1 MKKLSIGFFGDG
13 SWSHDALDRILA
25 DETIVVNFV
34 CARDDNPDNTLRSIS
49 EKHGIDFFTHPK
61 INSLEFYDLVAP
73 YMCDLFVSMSFNQ
86 IFRSKLLDLP
96 RLKAINCH
104 AGKLPFYRGRNVLNW
119 VLINGENE
127 FGITVHYMDEG
138 IDTGDIILQRI
149 FEITETDN
157 YAKLLVKAYK
167 ECGAIL
173 YDSIKLVQAG
183 NVNIIRQSDLDPI
196 GSYCITRIQGDEILN
211 WNLTSWEIFNFVRA
225 ICDPGPQARTR
236 LSGNEIKINKVEL
249 LLHATN
255 FKGIPGSIIGIQQD
269 GFLVKTLDNLV
280 RVTEWTGVELPKI
293 GDRFK

>member
-73 YMCDLFVSMSFNQ
+73 YMSDLFVSMSFNQ
-86 IFRSKLLDLP
+86 IFKSKLLDLP

-127 FGITVHYMDEG
+127 FGITVHYMDDG

-183 NVNIIRQSDLDPI
+183 NVNIIRQSDVDPI
-196 GSYCITRIQGDEILN
+196 GSYCITRIQGDEKLN

-236 LSGNEIKINKVEL
+236 LYGNEIKINKVEL
-249 LLHATN
+249 LSNATN
-255 FKGIPGSIIGIQQD
+255 FKGIPGSIVGIQQD
-269 GFLVKTLDNLV
+269 GFLVKTLDSLV
-280 RVTEWTGVELPKI
+280 RVTEWTGFALPKI